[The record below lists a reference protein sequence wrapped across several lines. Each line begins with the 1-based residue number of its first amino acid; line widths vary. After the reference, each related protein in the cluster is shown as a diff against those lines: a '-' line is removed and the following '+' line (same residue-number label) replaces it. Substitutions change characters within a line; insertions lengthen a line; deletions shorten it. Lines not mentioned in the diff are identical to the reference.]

1 MTRWKQFRERRLRK
15 KKALQLLALSG
26 AVRPADV
33 EPRYLGRERIVGG
46 RHRNIEPAWHDTE
59 QETLSIWHKDLFY
72 VWRATLRKAGS
83 GVSPRAA
90 AAR

>member
-15 KKALQLLALSG
+15 KKALQLLTLSG

-46 RHRNIEPAWHDTE
+46 RHRNIVPAYETE
-59 QETLSIWHKDLFY
+59 QKTLSIWHKDLFQ
-72 VWRATLRKAGS
+72 VWKATGWKAGS
-83 GVSPRAA
+83 GVSPRGAA
-90 AAR
+90 TAR